1 MYRSAMSAI
10 VGSGSGAGG
19 SGSSPRLIRSMASAA
34 LRRACSGGGIAVA
47 SQRRSSRAAGTPAL
61 DHVFLQARGIDPDAE
76 AR

>member
-1 MYRSAMSAI
+1 MSAI

-19 SGSSPRLIRSMASAA
+19 QRILAPLDAVDGLCRAAPRLLGR
-34 LRRACSGGGIAVA
+34 GIAVA